1 VQALHAK
8 VLAVRKPESSH
19 AGPRRQR
26 WTDHLTQE
34 PGAFGI
40 QSQLLRIQ
48 QEILVNSTAPRDI
61 LDHDVRRPSSP
72 DELLQEH
79 DFIL

>member
-1 VQALHAK
+1 MQALHAK
-8 VLAVRKPESSH
+8 VLAIWKPESSH

-26 WTDHLTQE
+26 GIDHLTQE
-34 PGAFGI
+34 PAAFSI

-48 QEILVNSTAPRDI
+48 QEILVDSTAPRDI
-61 LDHDVRRPSSP
+61 LDHDVQRPPSP